1 MFKSD
6 ENPVSNE
13 TSNAQSNETKSAIP
27 PHIGELDMPPAIRHR
42 LAWKALKKT
51 INDQV
56 KKVNKSNVPKIARK
70 LFKYN
75 IIRGRGLL
83 TDAIIKEQI
92 TSPSNAPVYAAL
104 ILLLTQNSHKSLNE
118 LIAIQL
124 LRVVLD
130 NYTDDSVELAVEWL
144 KECGEKLLQDNHQE
158 LDSIFV
164 ILENLLHEP
173 SLN

>member
-1 MFKSD
+1 MNISSTD
-6 ENPVSNE
+6 VLTLEY
-13 TSNAQSNETKSAIP
+13 Q
-27 PHIGELDMPPAIRHR
+27 G
-42 LAWKALKKT
+42 LAWKAFKKT

-130 NYTDDSVELAVEWL
+130 NYTDDNVKLAVELL

-164 ILENLLHEP
+164 ILENLLPEP